1 MRRWLWTESRVNLV
15 TKLDS
20 NPGICMRIA
29 QRWDGNNTLFDL
41 TGMGTSWLIG
51 RGLTTLRCFG
61 GLFLCA
67 TAVRLLGV
75 ILGWNFKI
83 SMSIH
88 LIIQASPSCILI

>member
-67 TAVRLLGV
+67 TAVRLFRSHLGV
-75 ILGWNFKI
+75 EL
-83 SMSIH
+83 
-88 LIIQASPSCILI
+88 